1 MPEENGDVIEID
13 SQDSLDLPTIE
24 QLERELMQPTI
35 ENNAIELKSLE
46 LSKDSYGVSNDNVTI
61 YNDQTSK
68 YSRSR
73 NNFNKTDFKKTPPSG
88 LV

>member
-1 MPEENGDVIEID
+1 M
-13 SQDSLDLPTIE
+13 DLPTIE

>member
-1 MPEENGDVIEID
+1 
-13 SQDSLDLPTIE
+13 
-24 QLERELMQPTI
+24 MQPTI